1 MNIFKRLFKKEE
13 VIVNSI
19 TANVFG
25 LDKDE
30 EFSIEFNIS
39 ELQEFINMSRLKG
52 DNILVIQNEGGRFEI
67 FTKKK
72 D

>member
-52 DNILVIQNEGGRFEI
+52 DNILVIQNEKGRFEI